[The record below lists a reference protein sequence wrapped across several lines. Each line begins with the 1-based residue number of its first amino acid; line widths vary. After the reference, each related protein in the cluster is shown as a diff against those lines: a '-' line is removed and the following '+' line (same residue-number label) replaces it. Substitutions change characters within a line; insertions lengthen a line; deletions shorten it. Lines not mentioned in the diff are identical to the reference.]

1 MAHRG
6 ELGPLKT
13 EAPPLSLFADA
24 KLSTRCFLWLRSSFT
39 SYRLIAST
47 LPSQGRLLDLGSGH
61 GLLSF
66 TLALGSER
74 REIVGID
81 HDPAR
86 VQLAE
91 GAALRLKTTNR
102 PTFHVGDLRERIGT
116 FAPGTLAGVA
126 MIDILHYFDP
136 ASQEFLIGEAARILA
151 PGGIL
156 VMREIDAGAGIK
168 AAVNRLYEWLAT
180 GIGFTRSAERQLS
193 FRAAREWTGLLETA
207 GFSVHSLPS
216 GPRLLADLLFVAR
229 RNL

>member
-66 TLALGSER
+66 TLALG
-74 REIVGID
+74 
-81 HDPAR
+81 
-86 VQLAE
+86 
-91 GAALRLKTTNR
+91 
-102 PTFHVGDLRERIGT
+102 
-116 FAPGTLAGVA
+116 
-126 MIDILHYFDP
+126 
-136 ASQEFLIGEAARILA
+136 
-151 PGGIL
+151 GIL
-156 VMREIDAGAGIK
+156 VMQEIDAGAGIK